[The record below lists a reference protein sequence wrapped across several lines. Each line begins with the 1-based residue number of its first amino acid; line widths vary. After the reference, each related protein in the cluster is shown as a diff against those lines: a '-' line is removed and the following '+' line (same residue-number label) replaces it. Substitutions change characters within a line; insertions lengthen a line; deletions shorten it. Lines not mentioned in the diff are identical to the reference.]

1 MTTDDASDT
10 PTPTPTPVPAPGSI
24 DAQRARRPEPSG
36 PTHPKLAA
44 TLLMVGIV
52 VLLVAI
58 AAAPLLGR

>member
-1 MTTDDASDT
+1 MTSDDRPEPPASR
-10 PTPTPTPVPAPGSI
+10 PTPAPGSI
-24 DAQRARRPEPSG
+24 GAQRERRPVETG

-52 VLLVAI
+52 VLLAAI

>member
-1 MTTDDASDT
+1 MTSDDRPETRASS
-10 PTPTPTPVPAPGSI
+10 PTPAPGSI
-24 DAQRARRPEPSG
+24 GAQRERRAVADG

-52 VLLVAI
+52 VLLVAV